1 MQKLCCE
8 GGNVF
13 SDAQS
18 YAGSYVDYRMLR
30 AICSAVYYGSTL
42 LEYFRAMHYAERYAQ
57 SYALS
62 YAPRFR
68 A

>member
-1 MQKLCCE
+1 
-8 GGNVF
+8 
-13 SDAQS
+13 
-18 YAGSYVDYRMLR
+18 MLR
-30 AICSAVYYGSTL
+30 AMQRCLLYGSTL

-68 A
+68 AQLRRTSVPM